1 MGMDVIGLKP
11 ATPAGEYFRRNVW
24 RWRPLAE
31 IVCTLEPELTAACRY
46 WHSNDAD
53 GLDAETSKV
62 LSDALQHAVATG
74 RVQRL
79 VAARDKRIAKL
90 PRRQCSH
97 CSGTG
102 IRCDEVGIEHGQ
114 PDRIIGPDTGATP
127 DHPRFG
133 QTGWCNGC
141 AGYGNNE
148 ALEANYHV
156 TVDDVGEFADFLAA
170 CGGFE
175 IH

>member
-1 MGMDVIGLKP
+1 MLVDDL
-11 ATPAGEYFRRNVW
+11 
-24 RWRPLAE
+24 L
-31 IVCTLEPELTAACRY
+31 LEE
-46 WHSNDAD
+46 
-53 GLDAETSKV
+53 DAERLDV
-62 LSDALQHAVATG
+62 RVPRVEATADD
-74 RVQRL
+74 L
-79 VAARDKRIAKL
+79 V
-90 PRRQCSH
+90 
-97 CSGTG
+97 
-102 IRCDEVGIEHGQ
+102 VGIEHGQ